1 MKYDFENIVIFG
13 PSTIHCKAPVAY
25 CNEAY
30 RVCLFVSVAHITK
43 GNINML
49 LEDITSLYPSKNN
62 EPFFLRWSH
71 NRPHWKHCWNVI
83 STNNPVVSDNSIFG
97 DWWCKMFVIL
107 QCLKNSTDGTAV
119 SLDHPSSSISFHQ
132 WVSEQ
137 RHYYSLKH
145 CSRDAVLGQ

>member
-1 MKYDFENIVIFG
+1 VKSLIIFNLNFGVLSYCQSQCFHIDYSEDLAGNVWTVVIPLILVDNSNPELLMESSHAKKKFSMKYDFENIVIFG

-49 LEDITSLYPSKNN
+49 LEDITSLYPSKND

-71 NRPHWKHCWNVI
+71 NRPHWKHC
-83 STNNPVVSDNSIFG
+83 
-97 DWWCKMFVIL
+97 
-107 QCLKNSTDGTAV
+107 
-119 SLDHPSSSISFHQ
+119 
-132 WVSEQ
+132 
-137 RHYYSLKH
+137 
-145 CSRDAVLGQ
+145 